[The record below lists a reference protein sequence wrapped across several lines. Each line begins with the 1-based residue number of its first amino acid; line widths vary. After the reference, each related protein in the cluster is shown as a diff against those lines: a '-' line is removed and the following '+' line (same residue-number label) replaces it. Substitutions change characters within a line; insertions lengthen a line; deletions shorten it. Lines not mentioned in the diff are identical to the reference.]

1 MDILT
6 DGLIKCG
13 LPQEVCAPLAEKME
27 AYIKEIVL
35 FNSAYNL
42 TNTSD
47 HDELVTRHIL
57 DSLAAYKEIAQLAG
71 KIAGSS
77 PTMTDAPGAAGEAG
91 VAMTGAACDVGVEPA
106 GAGAAGEASQLTF
119 ADIGSGGGLPG
130 IPLAAAFMLAGA
142 AGMGSSGRTAG
153 GTAGTGRT
161 GGSDD
166 TAGANAGTPQIHWQL
181 VERMEKRCAF
191 LENCAAILGLKNV
204 TVVNS
209 EAERLPEAAYDLIT
223 FRAFRPLDK
232 KMTKTLL
239 RIVKGGGHLCAYKA
253 KLSSIQEEMEGIKS
267 QVPDYRIAPL
277 SVPGLEDSERN
288 LVIIRK

>member
-1 MDILT
+1 MVDII
-6 DGLIKCG
+6 DGLKKCG
-13 LPQEVCAPLAEKME
+13 IPESACSALAEKME
-27 AYIKEIVL
+27 AYIKEIIL

-47 HDELVTRHIL
+47 RDELVVRHIF
-57 DSLAAYKEIAQLAG
+57 DSLAAWS
-71 KIAGSS
+71 KIA
-77 PTMTDAPGAAGEAG
+77 EL
-91 VAMTGAACDVGVEPA
+91 
-106 GAGAAGEASQLTF
+106 SQLVVPNERSEVF
-119 ADIGSGGGLPG
+119 LADIGSGGGLPG
-130 IPLAAAFMLAGA
+130 IPLSAAFQVCADENPALKNV
-142 AGMGSSGRTAG
+142 RFE
-153 GTAGTGRT
+153 
-161 GGSDD
+161 
-166 TAGANAGTPQIHWQL
+166 L

-209 EAERLPEAAYDLIT
+209 EAERVAESSYDLIT

-239 RIVKGGGHLCAYKA
+239 RIVKDRGYLCAYKA
-253 KLSSIQEEMEGIKS
+253 KQENIKDEMSAIS
-267 QVPDYRIAPL
+267 ALVPEYDIHQL

>member
-1 MDILT
+1 MVDFI
-6 DGLIKCG
+6 DGLKKCG
-13 LPQEVCAPLAEKME
+13 IPEDICEALSQKME

-47 HDELVTRHIL
+47 HDELLVRHIF
-57 DSLAAYKEIAQLAG
+57 DSLAAWP
-71 KIAGSS
+71 KIAELAKGPVVSIHSLREHSTTENSETTAS
-77 PTMTDAPGAAGEAG
+77 PVT
-91 VAMTGAACDVGVEPA
+91 
-106 GAGAAGEASQLTF
+106 L

-130 IPLAAAFMLAGA
+130 IPLATVFSLLPEF
-142 AGMGSSGRTAG
+142 
-153 GTAGTGRT
+153 
-161 GGSDD
+161 SDLRFE
-166 TAGANAGTPQIHWQL
+166 L
-181 VERMEKRCAF
+181 VERMEKRCSF

-239 RIVKGGGHLCAYKA
+239 RIVKPQGFLCAYKA
-253 KLSSIQEEMEGIKS
+253 KETSIKEEMDAIVS
-267 QVPDYRIAPL
+267 LVPEYKVQPL
-277 SVPGLEDSERN
+277 AVPGLEDSERN
-288 LVIIRK
+288 LVIISRSSS

>member
-1 MDILT
+1 MVDLI
-6 DGLIKCG
+6 DGLKKCG
-13 LPQEVCAPLAEKME
+13 IPEGAASELAQKME
-27 AYIKEIVL
+27 AYIKEIIL

-47 HDELVTRHIL
+47 RDELVVRHIF
-57 DSLAAYKEIAQLAG
+57 DSLAAWKKIKELAE
-71 KIAGSS
+71 SS
-77 PTMTDAPGAAGEAG
+77 SNI
-91 VAMTGAACDVGVEPA
+91 VI
-106 GAGAAGEASQLTF
+106 

-130 IPLAAAFMLAGA
+130 IPLAAAFA
-142 AGMGSSGRTAG
+142 TAG
-153 GTAGTGRT
+153 ITNVRFE
-161 GGSDD
+161 
-166 TAGANAGTPQIHWQL
+166 L

-209 EAERLPEAAYDLIT
+209 EAERVPAEAYDLIT

-239 RIVKGGGHLCAYKA
+239 RIVKPEGYLCAYKA
-253 KLSSIQEEMEGIKS
+253 KQTSIKEEMDAITAL
-267 QVPDYRIAPL
+267 VPEYEVQPL
-277 SVPGLEDSERN
+277 EVPGLEDSERN

>member
-1 MDILT
+1 MIDLI
-6 DGLIKCG
+6 DGLKKCG
-13 LPQEVCAPLAEKME
+13 IPEEVAPELAQKME
-27 AYIKEIVL
+27 AYIKEIIL

-47 HDELVTRHIL
+47 RDELVVRHIF
-57 DSLAAYKEIAQLAG
+57 DSLAAWPKIMSVVECSRSECIETAG
-71 KIAGSS
+71 TSFVI
-77 PTMTDAPGAAGEAG
+77 
-91 VAMTGAACDVGVEPA
+91 
-106 GAGAAGEASQLTF
+106 

-130 IPLAAAFMLAGA
+130 IPLAATFSLLPDFADLHFE
-142 AGMGSSGRTAG
+142 
-153 GTAGTGRT
+153 
-161 GGSDD
+161 
-166 TAGANAGTPQIHWQL
+166 L

-209 EAERLPEAAYDLIT
+209 EAERVPAEAYNLIT

-239 RIVKGGGHLCAYKA
+239 RIVKPEGFLCAYKA
-253 KLSSIQEEMEGIKS
+253 KQTSIKEEMDAITAL
-267 QVPDYRIAPL
+267 VPEYEVQPL
-277 SVPGLEDSERN
+277 TVPGLEDSERN

>member
-1 MDILT
+1 MVDLIE
-6 DGLIKCG
+6 GLKKCG
-13 LPQEVCAPLAEKME
+13 IPEAICADLAQKME
-27 AYIKEIVL
+27 AYIKEIIL

-47 HDELVTRHIL
+47 RDELVVRHIF
-57 DSLAAYKEIAQLAG
+57 DSLAAWP
-71 KIAGSS
+71 KIVSL
-77 PTMTDAPGAAGEAG
+77 
-91 VAMTGAACDVGVEPA
+91 VECSRSEGIETSANPVII
-106 GAGAAGEASQLTF
+106 

-130 IPLAAAFMLAGA
+130 IPLASAFSLCPEFNKL
-142 AGMGSSGRTAG
+142 RFE
-153 GTAGTGRT
+153 
-161 GGSDD
+161 
-166 TAGANAGTPQIHWQL
+166 L

-191 LENCAAILGLKNV
+191 LENCVAILGLKNV

-209 EAERLPEAAYDLIT
+209 EAERVAAEAYDLIT

-239 RIVKGGGHLCAYKA
+239 RIVKPEGFLCAYKA
-253 KLSSIQEEMEGIKS
+253 KETSIKEEMDAIVS
-267 QVPDYRIAPL
+267 LVPDYQVQPL

>member
-1 MDILT
+1 MSENTSKVDMIE
-6 DGLIKCG
+6 GLMQCG
-13 LPQEVCAPLAEKME
+13 IPEAVAPQLAEKME
-27 AYIKEIVL
+27 AYIKEIAL

-47 HDELVTRHIL
+47 RNELAVRHIF
-57 DSLAAYKEIAQLAG
+57 DSLAAWK
-71 KIAGSS
+71 KITA
-77 PTMTDAPGAAGEAG
+77 
-91 VAMTGAACDVGVEPA
+91 VVEPV
-106 GAGAAGEASQLTF
+106 ETTSPLVI

-130 IPLAAAFMLAGA
+130 IPLAAAFALCGKENL
-142 AGMGSSGRTAG
+142 R
-153 GTAGTGRT
+153 
-161 GGSDD
+161 
-166 TAGANAGTPQIHWQL
+166 IEL

-209 EAERLPEAAYDLIT
+209 EAERVPEKAYDFIT

-239 RIVKGGGHLCAYKA
+239 RIVKDGGSLFAYKA
-253 KLSSIQEEMEGIKS
+253 KQESIKEEMAGITS
-267 QVPDYRIAPL
+267 LVPEYQVVPL

-288 LVIIRK
+288 LVIITK